1 MVVNALAFA
10 VQEKRSMGPHDRSSM
25 RNIVMRLFLSLVFL
39 SLLVN
44 GTGMAHA
51 AQELPTKG
59 PADPSQDSDLS
70 QSIDKTLKAEEENI
84 RQLKEQL
91 NQVQSLKETVDREL
105 DAYKLQMSVH
115 GNLLLVSTY
124 EVSDL
129 EGARTDQKV
138 ALDSIGTRL
147 KTLREKR
154 EAIDQLRT
162 QSEEKYTF
170 NEKQLNEIKTE
181 KPTNALA
188 KTRRRQF
195 ETLLPLIASE
205 RQIIDEIRD
214 VYTTRMTQLEQT
226 QQALTALTERF
237 DQEIRN
243 RKKQDLFKRK
253 QSPLASFGWAAVNEE
268 LSQLAGQVALLVT
281 VDFWLKETQAVW
293 PSGGFPVV
301 TFLLLFGIFYFL
313 FLKLRQYCILV
324 GQRPVMS
331 ARPRGTLT
339 LKLIQ
344 RSLPLLGVTVFLY
357 TYAQVRLVYSGA
369 PLIRVVVYI
378 LLIWLFSRWELD
390 LLKMWRQGDRPPV
403 SEPLIFRLRVM
414 IVATRAFAIAY
425 VILSWM
431 IGGGG
436 AILFLC
442 RTFFEVAFLVWSLS
456 FWKIF
461 RQGFPQFSPKDPRF
475 LLTATPFIVGLG
487 YTIAGGGLLL
497 ELAGYGPLAL
507 YWFMSWGRMVVVLSW
522 AGLLFFSLR
531 EWNATLAK
539 APDAGE
545 RGETEKARPMKWLL
559 IRLSWL
565 AWAGTLFV
573 CLMLAWGGTQTIFVG
588 LLRVLHRPI
597 QLGGMRL
604 SLAGF
609 IYALLILLFTHA
621 AARLWRQFLRRRV
634 LFDSGL
640 ELGVQESI
648 TTVTV
653 YLLWGLGILVS
664 LNVMG
669 LSTTSIAVA
678 FGAVSIGLGFGLQNI
693 FNNFVSG
700 LILLFERPV
709 QAGDVVQVNEIW
721 GTITKI
727 NVRSTVVQTFD
738 NASLIIP
745 NSDMISN
752 QVTNWSFKDLRLRR
766 NILVGVAYGSNTE
779 LVRQTLLEI
788 ARGHPKALKRPKPEV
803 LFEDFG
809 DSALIFKLRLW
820 STIEHF
826 ITVETDVR
834 FEIDRLFRERNIEI
848 AFPQRDI
855 HIRSV
860 VGKTQLEL
868 NSEE

>member
-1 MVVNALAFA
+1 M
-10 VQEKRSMGPHDRSSM
+10 EPHDRSGM
-25 RNIVMRLFLSLVFL
+25 RDIVMSLLLWLVFL

-51 AQELPTKG
+51 VEELSPKR
-59 PADPSQDSDLS
+59 PADPSQHSDLS
-70 QSIDKTLKAEEENI
+70 QSIDKTLKAEGENI
-84 RQLKEQL
+84 RQLREEL
-91 NQVQSLKETVDREL
+91 NRLQELKETVDREL
-105 DAYKLQMSVH
+105 DAFKLQMSVH
-115 GNLLLVSTY
+115 GNLLLLSTT
-124 EVSDL
+124 EISDL
-129 EGARTDQKV
+129 QKARADHQVTIDTI
-138 ALDSIGTRL
+138 AARL
-147 KTLREKR
+147 RKLSEKR
-154 EAIDQLRT
+154 DAIDEVRRQT
-162 QSEEKYTF
+162 EEKYTL
-170 NEKQLNEIKTE
+170 NEKQLTEIKAGPS
-181 KPTNALA
+181 KGALA
-188 KTRRRQF
+188 KTRLGQF
-195 ETLLPLIASE
+195 QTLLQLISRE

-214 VYTTRMTQLEQT
+214 IYAKWMTQLEQT
-226 QQALTALTERF
+226 QQALSALSERF
-237 DQEIRN
+237 DQEIRD

-253 QSPLASFGWAAVNEE
+253 QSPLASVGWESINEE
-268 LSQLAGQVALLVT
+268 LRQLAGQVPLLVT

-293 PSGGFPVV
+293 PSGGVPLV

-313 FLKLRQYCILV
+313 FLRLRQYCILV

-331 ARPRGTLT
+331 SRPWGSLT
-339 LKLIQ
+339 LELIQ
-344 RSLPLLGVTVFLY
+344 RSLPLLGSVIFLY
-357 TYAQVRLVYSGA
+357 AYAHVGVVYSGV
-369 PLIRVVVYI
+369 PLIRAVVYV
-378 LLIWLFSRWELD
+378 LVIWLFCRWELD
-390 LLKMWRQGDRPPV
+390 LVKMWRKGDKPPG
-403 SEPLIFRLRVM
+403 SEPLIFRLRIM
-414 IVATRAFAIAY
+414 IVVTRAFAIAY
-425 VILSWM
+425 VILSWI

-442 RTFFEVAFLVWSLS
+442 RAVFEVAFLAWSLS
-456 FWKIF
+456 FWRIF
-461 RQGFPQFSPKDPRF
+461 RQRLPRF
-475 LLTATPFIVGLG
+475 FPNKSRLFLTAIWLIVGLG
-487 YTIAGGGLLL
+487 YTMAGGGLLL

-507 YWFMSWGRMVVVLSW
+507 YWLTSWGRTVVVLSW

-539 APDAGE
+539 APDVGARGE
-545 RGETEKARPMKWLL
+545 RERARPMKWLL
-559 IRLSWL
+559 LRLSSL
-565 AWAGTLFV
+565 AWTGTLLV
-573 CLMLAWGGTQTIFVG
+573 CLLLAWGGTQTIFVG
-588 LLRVLHRPI
+588 LLSILHRPI

-609 IYALLILLFTHA
+609 VYALLVLLLTHA
-621 AARLWRQFLRRRV
+621 AARLWRQFLRRRI

-648 TTVTV
+648 TTVAV

-678 FGAVSIGLGFGLQNI
+678 FGALSIGLGFGLQNI
-693 FNNFVSG
+693 FNNFISG

-709 QAGDVVQVNEIW
+709 QVGDVVQVNEIW
-721 GTITKI
+721 GVITKI
-727 NVRSTVVQTFD
+727 NVRSTVVQTYD

-752 QVTNWSFKDLRLRR
+752 QVTNWSFKDLRVRR
-766 NILVGVAYGSNTE
+766 NIVVGVAYGSDTE
-779 LVRQTLLEI
+779 LVRKTLLEI
-788 ARGHPKALKRPKPEV
+788 AQGHPKVLKRPKPDV
-803 LFEDFG
+803 LFDDFG

-860 VGKTQLEL
+860 VGKTPLEVH
-868 NSEE
+868 SGD

>member
-1 MVVNALAFA
+1 MLM
-10 VQEKRSMGPHDRSSM
+10 S
-25 RNIVMRLFLSLVFL
+25 LFLLLVFL
-39 SLLVN
+39 SPFVN
-44 GTGMAHA
+44 GTGTAHA
-51 AQELPTKG
+51 AQELPVKRPTG
-59 PADPSQDSDLS
+59 PSQDSDLS

-91 NQVQSLKETVDREL
+91 NQIQSLKETVDREL
-105 DAYKLQMSVH
+105 DAYKLQLSVH
-115 GNLLLVSTY
+115 GNLLLVSTS

-138 ALDSIGTRL
+138 ASASIGMRL

-154 EAIDQLRT
+154 EAIDQLRVQT
-162 QSEEKYTF
+162 EEKYTF
-170 NEKQLNEIKTE
+170 NEKQLGEIKTE
-181 KPTNALA
+181 KSANALA
-188 KTRRRQF
+188 KTRLRQF

-205 RQIIDEIRD
+205 RQIIDEITD

-226 QQALTALTERF
+226 RQALSALTERF

-243 RKKQDLFKRK
+243 RKKQDLFRR
-253 QSPLASFGWAAVNEE
+253 QESPMASLGWKSINEE
-268 LSQLAGQVALLVT
+268 LRRLDGQVALLVT
-281 VDFWLKETQAVW
+281 VDFWLKDIQAVW
-293 PSGGFPVV
+293 PSRGFPLV

-313 FLKLRQYCILV
+313 FLKLRQYCIVV

-331 ARPRGTLT
+331 SRPWGSLT

-344 RSLPLLGVTVFLY
+344 RSLPLLGSTLFLY
-357 TYAQVRLVYSGA
+357 IYAHLRHVYSGV
-369 PLIRVVVYI
+369 PVIQVIIYI
-378 LLIWLFSRWELD
+378 LLVWLFCRWELD
-390 LLKMWRQGDRPPV
+390 LLKMWPNGDDRTV
-403 SEPLIFRLRVM
+403 SEPLVFRLRI
-414 IVATRAFAIAY
+414 IVFVARAFAIAY
-425 VILSWM
+425 LTVAWM

-436 AILFLC
+436 VVLFLL
-442 RTFFEVAFLVWSLS
+442 RVSFEVGFLVWSIS
-456 FWKIF
+456 FWKAF
-461 RQGFPQFSPKDPRF
+461 RLEFTGSSSKDSRF
-475 LLTATPFIVGLG
+475 LSVSSPLIIGLG

-497 ELAGYGPLAL
+497 ELAGYGQLAL
-507 YWFMSWGRMVVVLSW
+507 YWFTSWGRTVVIFSW

-531 EWNATLAK
+531 EWNASLAK

-545 RGETEKARPMKWLL
+545 RGGTERARPMKWLL

-565 AWAGTLFV
+565 AWTGALIG
-573 CLMLAWGGTQTIFVG
+573 CLVLAWGGTQTVILG
-588 LLRVLHRPI
+588 LVRLLGRPI

-621 AARLWRQFLRRRV
+621 AARLWRHFLRRRV

-664 LNVMG
+664 LNVIG

-709 QAGDVVQVNEIW
+709 QVGDVVQVNETW

-727 NVRSTVVQTFD
+727 NVRSTVVQTYD

-752 QVTNWSFKDLRLRR
+752 PVTNWSFKDLRLRR
-766 NILVGVAYGSNTE
+766 NIVVGVAYGSNTE
-779 LVRQTLLEI
+779 LVRETLLEI
-788 ARGHPKALKRPKPEV
+788 AQGHPKVLKRPKPDV
-803 LFEDFG
+803 LFDDFG

-820 STIEHF
+820 TTIEQF
-826 ITVETDVR
+826 ITVETYVR

>member
-1 MVVNALAFA
+1 MKPYDSWNA
-10 VQEKRSMGPHDRSSM
+10 RSVFVTFFL
-25 RNIVMRLFLSLVFL
+25 ILIFLSIPVKDTRTARATQD
-39 SLLVN
+39 LLAKTPAAN
-44 GTGMAHA
+44 GM
-51 AQELPTKG
+51 
-59 PADPSQDSDLS
+59 QDSDLS

-84 RQLKEQL
+84 RQLREQL

-115 GNLLLVSTY
+115 GNSLLLPTTDI
-124 EVSDL
+124 SDL
-129 EGARTDQKV
+129 QKARADHQVT
-138 ALDSIGTRL
+138 LDTIAVRL
-147 KTLREKR
+147 RKLSEKR
-154 EAIDQLRT
+154 DAIDEVRRQT
-162 QSEEKYTF
+162 EEKYTL
-170 NEKQLNEIKTE
+170 NEKQLAVIKAE
-181 KPTNALA
+181 PSKDALA
-188 KTRRRQF
+188 KTRLGQF
-195 ETLLPLIASE
+195 ETLLQLISSE

-214 VYTTRMTQLEQT
+214 VYTKRMTQLEQT
-226 QQALTALTERF
+226 QQALSGLTKRF

-243 RKKQDLFKRK
+243 RKKQDLFTRK
-253 QSPLASFGWAAVNEE
+253 QRPLASLGLKSINEE
-268 LSQLAGQVALLVT
+268 LSRLAGQVPLLVT

-293 PSGGFPVV
+293 PSGGFPLV

-313 FLKLRQYCILV
+313 FLRLRQYCILL

-331 ARPRGTLT
+331 SRPWGSLT

-344 RSLPLLGVTVFLY
+344 RSLPLLGSTIFLY
-357 TYAQVRLVYSGA
+357 TYAQVRVVYSGV
-369 PLIRVVVYI
+369 PLVQVVVYI
-378 LLIWLFSRWELD
+378 LLIWLFCRWELD
-390 LLKMWRQGDRPPV
+390 LLKMWRKGDKPPV

-425 VILSWM
+425 VTLAWM
-431 IGGGG
+431 IGGDG

-442 RTFFEVAFLVWSLS
+442 RAFFEVAFLVWSVS

-461 RQGFPQFSPKDPRF
+461 RQGFPEFSPKKSRLF
-475 LLTATPFIVGLG
+475 LTATPLIVGLG

-497 ELAGYGPLAL
+497 ELAGYGQLAL
-507 YWFMSWGRMVVVLSW
+507 YWFMSWGRTVVVLSW

-545 RGETEKARPMKWLL
+545 RGETERARPMKWLF
-559 IRLSWL
+559 IRLSSL
-565 AWAGTLFV
+565 AWMGTLLV
-573 CLMLAWGGTQTIFVG
+573 CLLLAWGGTQTIFVG

-621 AARLWRQFLRRRV
+621 AARLWRQFLKKRI

-669 LSTTSIAVA
+669 LSATSIAVA
-678 FGAVSIGLGFGLQNI
+678 FGALSIGLGFGLQNI

-709 QAGDVVQVNEIW
+709 QVGDVVQVNEIW
-721 GTITKI
+721 GSIMKI
-727 NVRSTVVQTFD
+727 NVRSTVVQTYD

-766 NILVGVAYGSNTE
+766 NIVVGVAYGSDTE
-779 LVRQTLLEI
+779 LVRKTLLEI
-788 ARGHPKALKRPKPEV
+788 AHGHPKVLKRPKPDV
-803 LFEDFG
+803 LFDDFG

-820 STIEHF
+820 TTIEHF
-826 ITVETDVR
+826 VTVETDVR

-855 HIRSV
+855 HIRSTV
-860 VGKTQLEL
+860 ERTEL
-868 NSEE
+868 NKSTKE

>member
-1 MVVNALAFA
+1 
-10 VQEKRSMGPHDRSSM
+10 MGPHDRSSM
-25 RNIVMRLFLSLVFL
+25 RDMVMSLFLSLVFL
-39 SLLVN
+39 SLLMN

-51 AQELPTKG
+51 AQELPAKR
-59 PADPSQDSDLS
+59 PAGPSQHSDLG
-70 QSIDKTLKAEEENI
+70 QSIEKTLKAEEENV
-84 RQLKEQL
+84 RQLREQL
-91 NQVQSLKETVDREL
+91 NQVQGLKETVDREL

-115 GNLLLVSTY
+115 GNLLLLPTT
-124 EVSDL
+124 EISDL
-129 EGARTDQKV
+129 QKARADQQP
-138 ALDSIGTRL
+138 ALETIATRL
-147 KTLREKR
+147 KKLSEKR
-154 EAIDQLRT
+154 DAMDEVQRQT
-162 QSEEKYTF
+162 EEKYTL
-170 NEKQLNEIKTE
+170 NEKQLTDIKAE
-181 KPTNALA
+181 ASKDALA
-188 KTRRRQF
+188 KTRLGQF
-195 ETLLPLIASE
+195 ETLLQLISSE
-205 RQIIDEIRD
+205 RKIIDEMRN
-214 VYTTRMTQLEQT
+214 VYTNLMSQLQQT
-226 QQALTALTERF
+226 QQALSALTERF
-237 DQEIRN
+237 DQQIRN
-243 RKKQDLFKRK
+243 RRKQDLFNRK
-253 QSPLASFGWAAVNEE
+253 QNPLASVGWKSINEE
-268 LSQLAGQVALLVT
+268 LSRLAGQLASLVT

-293 PSGGFPVV
+293 PSGGFPLV
-301 TFLLLFGIFYFL
+301 TFLLLFGIFFFL
-313 FLKLRQYCILV
+313 FLRLRQYCILL

-331 ARPRGTLT
+331 SRPWGSLT

-344 RSLPLLGVTVFLY
+344 RSLPLLGATIFLY
-357 TYAQVRLVYSGA
+357 AYAQLRLVYSGV

-378 LLIWLFSRWELD
+378 LLIWLFCRWELD
-390 LLKMWRQGDRPPV
+390 LLKTWRKGDKPPV

-425 VILSWM
+425 VTLAWM

-442 RTFFEVAFLVWSLS
+442 RAFFEVAFLVWSVS
-456 FWKIF
+456 FWKMF
-461 RQGFPQFSPKDPRF
+461 RQGFPRFSTEKSRLF
-475 LLTATPFIVGLG
+475 LTATPIIVGLG

-507 YWFMSWGRMVVVLSW
+507 YWFTSWGRTVVVLSW

-539 APDAGE
+539 AADAAE
-545 RGETEKARPMKWLL
+545 RGETERARSTKWLL
-559 IRLSWL
+559 IWLSSL
-565 AWAGTLFV
+565 AWMGTLLV
-573 CLMLAWGGTQTIFVG
+573 CLLLAWGGTQTIFVG
-588 LLRVLHRPI
+588 LLGVLHRPI

-609 IYALLILLFTHA
+609 IYAILILLFTHA
-621 AARLWRQFLRRRV
+621 AARLWRQFLRSRV

-640 ELGVQESI
+640 ELGVQESV

-678 FGAVSIGLGFGLQNI
+678 FGALSIGLGFGLQNI

-709 QAGDVVQVNEIW
+709 QVGDVVQVNEIW

-727 NVRSTVVQTFD
+727 NVRSTVVQTYD

-766 NILVGVAYGSNTE
+766 NIVVGVAYGSNTE
-779 LVRQTLLEI
+779 LVRETLLEI
-788 ARGHPKALKRPKPEV
+788 AQGHPKVLKRPKPDV
-803 LFEDFG
+803 LFDDFG
-809 DSALIFKLRLW
+809 DSALIFRLRLW
-820 STIEHF
+820 TTIDHF
-826 ITVETDVR
+826 IAVETDVR
-834 FEIDRLFRERNIEI
+834 FEIDRLFRERGIEI

-855 HIRSV
+855 HIRSTV
-860 VGKTQLEL
+860 EKTEL
-868 NSEE
+868 NKQTEE

>member
-1 MVVNALAFA
+1 
-10 VQEKRSMGPHDRSSM
+10 MGPHDRSST
-25 RNIVMRLFLSLVFL
+25 RDIVISLFLSLVFL
-39 SLLVN
+39 PLLIN

-51 AQELPTKG
+51 AQELPTKRAAG
-59 PADPSQDSDLS
+59 PSQHSDLR
-70 QSIDKTLKAEEENI
+70 QSIEKTVKAEEENI
-84 RQLKEQL
+84 RQLREQL
-91 NQVQSLKETVDREL
+91 NQVQGLKETFDREL

-115 GNLLLVSTY
+115 GNLLLLPTT
-124 EVSDL
+124 EISDL
-129 EGARTDQKV
+129 EKARADHQLT
-138 ALDSIGTRL
+138 LDTIAARL
-147 KTLREKR
+147 RKLSEKR
-154 EAIDQLRT
+154 GAMDEVRRQT
-162 QSEEKYTF
+162 EEKYTL
-170 NEKQLNEIKTE
+170 NEKQLTEIKAAASRD
-181 KPTNALA
+181 ALA
-188 KTRRRQF
+188 KTRLGQF
-195 ETLLPLIASE
+195 EMLLQLTSSE

-214 VYTTRMTQLEQT
+214 VYTKRMTQLEQT
-226 QQALTALTERF
+226 QQALSALSERF

-253 QSPLASFGWAAVNEE
+253 QSPLASLGWTSINEE
-268 LSQLAGQVALLVT
+268 LGRLAGQVSLLVM
-281 VDFWLKETQAVW
+281 VDFWLTETHAVW
-293 PSGGFPVV
+293 PSGGFPLV
-301 TFLLLFGIFYFL
+301 TFVLLFGIFYFL
-313 FLKLRQYCILV
+313 FLRLRRYCVLV

-331 ARPRGTLT
+331 SHPWGSLT

-344 RSLPLLGVTVFLY
+344 RSLPLLGATIFLY
-357 TYAQVRLVYSGA
+357 MYAQVRVVYSGV
-369 PLIRVVVYI
+369 PLVRVVVYI
-378 LLIWLFSRWELD
+378 LLIWLFCRWELD
-390 LLKMWRQGDRPPV
+390 LLKMWRKGDKPPV

-442 RTFFEVAFLVWSLS
+442 RAFFEVAFLVWSVS

-461 RQGFPQFSPKDPRF
+461 RQGFPQFSPKNSRLF
-475 LLTATPFIVGLG
+475 LTATPLIVGLG
-487 YTIAGGGLLL
+487 YIIAGGGLLL

-507 YWFMSWGRMVVVLSW
+507 YWFTSWGRTVVVLSW

-539 APDAGE
+539 AADAGE
-545 RGETEKARPMKWLL
+545 RGETERARPMKWLL
-559 IRLSWL
+559 IRLSSL
-565 AWAGTLFV
+565 AWMGTLLM
-573 CLMLAWGGTQTIFVG
+573 CLLLAWGGTQTIFVG

-597 QLGGMRL
+597 QLGGMAL

-609 IYALLILLFTHA
+609 IYAVLILLFTHA
-621 AARLWRQFLRRRV
+621 AARLWSQFLRRRI

-678 FGAVSIGLGFGLQNI
+678 FGALSIGLGFGLQNI

-709 QAGDVVQVNEIW
+709 QVGDVVQVNEVW

-727 NVRSTVVQTFD
+727 NVRSTVVQTYD

-766 NILVGVAYGSNTE
+766 NIVVGVAYGSNTE
-779 LVRQTLLEI
+779 LVRETLLEI
-788 ARGHPKALKRPKPEV
+788 AQGHSKVLKRPKPDV
-803 LFEDFG
+803 LFDDFG

-820 STIEHF
+820 TTVEHF
-826 ITVETDVR
+826 IAVETDVR

-860 VGKTQLEL
+860 VGKTQLEV
-868 NSEE
+868 NAGD

>member
-1 MVVNALAFA
+1 
-10 VQEKRSMGPHDRSSM
+10 MGPHDRSST
-25 RNIVMRLFLSLVFL
+25 RDIVISLFLSLVFL
-39 SLLVN
+39 PLLIN

-51 AQELPTKG
+51 AQELPTKR
-59 PADPSQDSDLS
+59 PAGPSQHSDLR
-70 QSIDKTLKAEEENI
+70 QSIEKTVKAEEENI
-84 RQLKEQL
+84 RQLREQL
-91 NQVQSLKETVDREL
+91 NQVQGLKETFDREL

-115 GNLLLVSTY
+115 GNLLLLPTT
-124 EVSDL
+124 EISDL
-129 EGARTDQKV
+129 EKARADHQLT
-138 ALDSIGTRL
+138 LDTIAARL
-147 KTLREKR
+147 RKLSEKR
-154 EAIDQLRT
+154 GAMDEVRRQT
-162 QSEEKYTF
+162 EEKYTL
-170 NEKQLNEIKTE
+170 NEKQLTEIKAAAS
-181 KPTNALA
+181 KDALA
-188 KTRRRQF
+188 KTRLGQF
-195 ETLLPLIASE
+195 ETLLQLTSSE

-214 VYTTRMTQLEQT
+214 VYTKRMTQLEQT
-226 QQALTALTERF
+226 QQALSALTERF

-253 QSPLASFGWAAVNEE
+253 QSPLASLGWTSINEE
-268 LSQLAGQVALLVT
+268 LGRLAGQVALLVT
-281 VDFWLKETQAVW
+281 VDFWLTETQAVW
-293 PSGGFPVV
+293 PSGGFPLV
-301 TFLLLFGIFYFL
+301 TFVLLFGIFYFL
-313 FLKLRQYCILV
+313 FLRLRRYCVLV

-331 ARPRGTLT
+331 SRPWGSLT

-344 RSLPLLGVTVFLY
+344 RSLPLLGATIFLY
-357 TYAQVRLVYSGA
+357 TYAQVRVVYSGV
-369 PLIRVVVYI
+369 PLVRVVVYI
-378 LLIWLFSRWELD
+378 LLIWLFCRWELD
-390 LLKMWRQGDRPPV
+390 LLKMWRKGDKPPV

-442 RTFFEVAFLVWSLS
+442 RAFFEVAFLVWSVS

-461 RQGFPQFSPKDPRF
+461 RQGFPQFSPKNSRLF
-475 LLTATPFIVGLG
+475 LTATPLIVGLG

-507 YWFMSWGRMVVVLSW
+507 YWFTSWGRTVVVLSW

-531 EWNATLAK
+531 EWSATLAK
-539 APDAGE
+539 AADAGE
-545 RGETEKARPMKWLL
+545 RGETERARPMKWLL
-559 IRLSWL
+559 IRLSSL
-565 AWAGTLFV
+565 AWMGTLLM
-573 CLMLAWGGTQTIFVG
+573 CLLLAWGGTQTIFVG

-609 IYALLILLFTHA
+609 IYAILILLFTHA
-621 AARLWRQFLRRRV
+621 AARLWSQFLRRRI

-678 FGAVSIGLGFGLQNI
+678 FGALSIGLGFGLQNI

-709 QAGDVVQVNEIW
+709 QVGDVVQVNEVW

-727 NVRSTVVQTFD
+727 NVRSTVVQTYD

-766 NILVGVAYGSNTE
+766 NIVVGVAYGSNTE
-779 LVRQTLLEI
+779 LVRETLLEI
-788 ARGHPKALKRPKPEV
+788 AQGHSKVLKRPKPDV
-803 LFEDFG
+803 LFDDFG

-820 STIEHF
+820 TTVEHF
-826 ITVETDVR
+826 IAVETDVR

-860 VGKTQLEL
+860 VGKTQLEV
-868 NSEE
+868 NAGD